1 MPPQQGW
8 TPVPESGGDTSAW
21 TPVDEPGP
29 PVPSSAAVR
38 FGEGFL
44 RNNPITNTYELGK
57 GLLTDPGGTAQNVI
71 DASGQRLDQA
81 IDAFH
86 QGRPLAS
93 ALYGLAAT
101 PLIGPAVANT
111 VERARSGDVA
121 GALGE
126 ATGMAIPFSEA
137 RGAAGAVGGAALD
150 AGLDAARKIPGV
162 SDVLNKGADAADA
175 SANARMAREMTPTGG
190 ANKTRFA
197 GNARDVAPSIVRGEN
212 VTAWTQSGLAAKIT
226 DKLRAAEDEL
236 DSVSDARLNARHFE
250 TQPIIDDLLKARQ
263 QLEAQPVEGTKID
276 YSRTANLSENQRAGP
291 NPGGQGP
298 LTVTDQGPI
307 GNAVVPGP
315 NSARVAMIDQ
325 AIAEVRQLGPI
336 ARYAEIRKIRQAY
349 DGPARAIYSPSMTA
363 DYMKAQGGK
372 LGAADVTGA
381 LRSHL
386 AQLDPLTDRTANDAM
401 AAAAEVEQSRPAV
414 ARKLFAR
421 LTGSGIAASVGISTH
436 SLPEALVAGAIPMA
450 VEAAAR
456 SGFTTQIKLAR
467 GMAALADA
475 MRGGNTVAFDKA
487 LGDIRRSSKMTTAL
501 KLALPAGQLVGG
513 PPVPSGQPSQDP
525 TRGGPPKPP

>member
-8 TPVPESGGDTSAW
+8 TPVPESGPPPVPSTAAAGDTSAW

-29 PVPSSAAVR
+29 PKPASAGVR
-38 FGEGFL
+38 FSEGL
-44 RNNPITNTYELGK
+44 MRNNPITNTYELGK

-150 AGLDAARKIPGV
+150 AGLDAARKVPGV
-162 SDVLNKGADAADA
+162 SDVLNKGADTADA
-175 SANARMAREMTPTGG
+175 IANRKMAREMTPTGG
-190 ANKTRFA
+190 SNKTRFA
-197 GNARDVAPSIVRGEN
+197 NNARSVAPDVVRGEG
-212 VTAWTQSGLAAKIT
+212 VTAWTQSGLAAKVA
-226 DKLRAAEDEL
+226 DKLHAAEDEL
-236 DSVSDARLNARHFE
+236 DSVSDARLKARTFK
-250 TQPIIDDLLKARQ
+250 TQPIIDDLLKTRQ
-263 QLEAQPVEGTKID
+263 QYEAQPVDAAVWKPQSGVASTPVGE
-276 YSRTANLSENQRAGP
+276 P
-291 NPGGQGP
+291 
-298 LTVTDQGPI
+298 
-307 GNAVVPGP
+307 VVPGP
-315 NSARVAMIDQ
+315 NSARVSVIDQ
-325 AIAEVRQLGPI
+325 AIGELQRLGPD
-336 ARYAEIRKIRQAY
+336 ARYDEVRKIRQAY
-349 DGPARAIYSPSMTA
+349 DGQAKAVYAPSMSG
-363 DYMKAQGGK
+363 DYMKAMGGK
-372 LGAADVTGA
+372 YGAADVAGA
-381 LRSHL
+381 LREHL
-386 AQLDPLTDRTANDAM
+386 AQWDPLTENANATYHIYRTANDAM
-401 AAAAEVEQSRPAV
+401 TAAAEVEQSRPNV
-414 ARKLFAR
+414 AKKMFTRLTAAGLFAS
-421 LTGSGIAASVGISTH
+421 TGLGTH

-450 VEAAAR
+450 VEAASN
-456 SGFTTQIKLAR
+456 SGFTMQVKLAR

-475 MRGGNTVAFDKA
+475 MRGGDPQAFDKA

-501 KLALPAGQLVGG
+501 KIALPAGQLVGG
-513 PPVPSGQPSQDP
+513 PPVPSWKSSQDP
-525 TRGGPPKPP
+525 NRGGPPKPP